1 MTGMIC
7 IVFDLKKIVQLSI
20 YILVSIFVKHPIFNL
35 PLLLIMYFSWQ
46 LDITQ
51 PVLCTTITNAAR
63 INAPEDNETLDVDNT
78 GTANITE

>member
-1 MTGMIC
+1 
-7 IVFDLKKIVQLSI
+7 
-20 YILVSIFVKHPIFNL
+20 
-35 PLLLIMYFSWQ
+35 MYFSWQ

-78 GTANITE
+78 GTANITEYV